1 MKNKAARDGVR
12 PYWLLPYYFEVPVD
26 GLVLE
31 PVLPD
36 VLLLG
41 VLADVS
47 VDVLPEALDPVLE
60 PYWRRHWSRSRPVLP
75 RHWLGVV
82 ELLPAAAPA
91 SVLELVLPPALEPVL
106 GELALDPLLEL
117 GELVLEPVLELGE
130 LVEPL
135 VELGELID
143 PLLELLPVAPADV
156 PALPLDCAHEAP
168 ATATNAAATAA
179 AIVLTITIE
188 SPWSVEQE
196 LQRPTCKTGANRP
209 VVRFRPDAAA
219 REVAACTTPLAR
231 TLSPRRVI
239 HARKAAHRLLAERSL
254 LFAERHASFAGA
266 EPRAH
271 IRRRLRHGARRRA
284 LPLRRHGQQA
294 VLRRQPLARGIP
306 QSVTRG
312 K

>member
-1 MKNKAARDGVR
+1 MR

-26 GLVLE
+26 GPALGL
-31 PVLPD
+31 VLPD

-75 RHWLGVV
+75 MHWLGVV
-82 ELLPAAAPA
+82 ELLPAAAPV
-91 SVLELVLPPALEPVL
+91 SVLELVLPPTLEPVL
-106 GELALDPLLEL
+106 GEVVLDPLLEL
-117 GELVLEPVLELGE
+117 GELGE

-156 PALPLDCAHEAP
+156 PELPLDCAHEAP

-196 LQRPTCKTGANRP
+196 LQRPTCKRGARRP
-209 VVRFRPDAAA
+209 VVRFRPDAPGS
-219 REVAACTTPLAR
+219 RGRCPHDAACLHTVSPESHSCPKSPASLACRTVLTTC
-231 TLSPRRVI
+231 
-239 HARKAAHRLLAERSL
+239 
-254 LFAERHASFAGA
+254 
-266 EPRAH
+266 
-271 IRRRLRHGARRRA
+271 
-284 LPLRRHGQQA
+284 
-294 VLRRQPLARGIP
+294 
-306 QSVTRG
+306 
-312 K
+312 

>member
-47 VDVLPEALDPVLE
+47 VDVLPEALQ
-60 PYWRRHWSRSRPVLP
+60 
-75 RHWLGVV
+75 
-82 ELLPAAAPA
+82 
-91 SVLELVLPPALEPVL
+91 
-106 GELALDPLLEL
+106 
-117 GELVLEPVLELGE
+117 
-130 LVEPL
+130 
-135 VELGELID
+135 
-143 PLLELLPVAPADV
+143 PVAPADV

-179 AIVLTITIE
+179 AIVLTITIK

-196 LQRPTCKTGANRP
+196 LQRPTCKTGASRP

-219 REVAACTTPLAR
+219 REVAACTTPLA
-231 TLSPRRVI
+231 
-239 HARKAAHRLLAERSL
+239 
-254 LFAERHASFAGA
+254 
-266 EPRAH
+266 
-271 IRRRLRHGARRRA
+271 
-284 LPLRRHGQQA
+284 
-294 VLRRQPLARGIP
+294 
-306 QSVTRG
+306 
-312 K
+312 